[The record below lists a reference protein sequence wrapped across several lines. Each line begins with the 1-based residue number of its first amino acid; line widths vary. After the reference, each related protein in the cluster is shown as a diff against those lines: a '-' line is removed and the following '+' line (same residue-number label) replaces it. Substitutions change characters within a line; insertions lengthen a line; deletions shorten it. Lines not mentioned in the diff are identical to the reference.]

1 MCQDEPSWEVL
12 FGMLRGMYKKHP
24 VRIDIAGTVE
34 SISHITAELLY
45 KCYGTF
51 YNLSNMV
58 LCVAGNVDVDT
69 VLSVADKV
77 LKSSPKKDREK
88 IPRGAERSL
97 RKLRGGVFTRS
108 HAGFCTR
115 LQGGC

>member
-45 KCYGTF
+45 KCYGHLLQSF
-51 YNLSNMV
+51 EY
-58 LCVAGNVDVDT
+58 
-69 VLSVADKV
+69 
-77 LKSSPKKDREK
+77 
-88 IPRGAERSL
+88 GAL
-97 RKLRGGVFTRS
+97 RCRQ
-108 HAGFCTR
+108 C
-115 LQGGC
+115 

>member
-1 MCQDEPSWEVL
+1 MSGRAVL
-12 FGMLRGMYKKHP
+12 GGALRYAPRNVQKHP

-45 KCYGTF
+45 KCYDTF

-77 LKSSPKKDREK
+77 LKKQPEKRLREN
-88 IPRGAERSL
+88 S
-97 RKLRGGVFTRS
+97 TRS
-108 HAGFCTR
+108 RKRSAKTTWR
-115 LQGGC
+115 SIYP

>member
-45 KCYGTF
+45 KCYDTF

-77 LKSSPKKDREK
+77 LKKQPEKRLREN
-88 IPRGAERSL
+88 S
-97 RKLRGGVFTRS
+97 TRS
-108 HAGFCTR
+108 RKRSAKATWR
-115 LQGGC
+115 SIYP